1 MPKLKSKSAVK
12 KRFSLTASGKIR
24 GTQSFK
30 RHNLMCKS
38 QKMKRNA
45 RGNTVMSAVISKIV
59 KKYLIG

>member
-12 KRFSLTASGKIR
+12 KRFTLTASGKIK

-45 RGNTVMSAVISKIV
+45 RGNTTMGEVVSKII

>member
-1 MPKLKSKSAVK
+1 MPRLQSKSAVK